1 MNLEMDCLYDNL
13 KRRMELVEHAVFGK
27 NKEIGQ
33 TIFDIFDK
41 KISDIQIFSAT
52 EAKKLDDSLNS
63 FKTDFTQQNFVQESK
78 ILQCLQLGE

>member
-27 NKEIGQ
+27 NKEVGQ

-41 KISDIQIFSAT
+41 KISDIQIFSVT

-63 FKTDFTQQNFVQESK
+63 FKTDCTQHNFVQESK